1 MGVEFLWKA
10 VLVRCVGSLKS
21 MGGEPCWK
29 VGFLVPRY
37 FQWVAVAPKIWKRL
51 GGLMSQQG
59 LILGVDSNCS
69 GGRKKRSGCVKKLR
83 NRIKIEFSGGYVST
97 VQRLLNAGEI
107 VVPTFQTSGLAGFQ
121 GTGNSRF
128 LVATGY
134 RGQAISTVNSLKTA
148 RNRSFALLLRA
159 GSVFWCGL
167 RPWASSLSDILGP
180 RGQRRPDSGA
190 ESGFWDRGAR
200 YVRCAR
206 RCFPDGRAGCFSGP
220 PQSLN

>member
-29 VGFLVPRY
+29 VGLLVPRY
-37 FQWVAVAPKIWKRL
+37 FQWAAVAPKIGKRL
-51 GGLMSQQG
+51 GGFMSQQG

-69 GGRKKRSGCVKKLR
+69 GVREMRPGCIKKLR
-83 NRIKIEFSGGYVST
+83 NRIKPKFSGGYVST

-107 VVPTFQTSGLAGFQ
+107 VVPTFQTSGLAGLQ
-121 GTGNSRF
+121 GNGNSR
-128 LVATGY
+128 LLGATGC
-134 RGQAISTVNSLKTA
+134 RGQPISTVNSLKTA
-148 RNRSFALLLRA
+148 RNRSFALLMRV
-159 GSVFWCGL
+159 GSVFCCGL
-167 RPWASSLSDILGP
+167 RPWVSSPGDICDP
-180 RGQRRPDSGA
+180 RGRRRPDPGA
-190 ESGFWDRGAR
+190 ESGFWDRDAR